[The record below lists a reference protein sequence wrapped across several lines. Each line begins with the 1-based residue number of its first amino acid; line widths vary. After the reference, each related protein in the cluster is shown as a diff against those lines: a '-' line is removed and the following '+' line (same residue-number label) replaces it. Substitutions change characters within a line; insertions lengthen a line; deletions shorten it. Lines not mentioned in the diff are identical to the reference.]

1 MKILLSGGCK
11 NGKSTLAEDCAV
23 KLSEN
28 GGGLY
33 YIATMIPH
41 DDEDLVRIERHIANR
56 AGKGFT
62 TLEQGMNLPDCV
74 TEENACGTFLLD
86 SVTALLTN
94 EMYHDGIY
102 EKDAPDKVVKD
113 LLAFAEKVEN
123 AVFVSDFIYS
133 SAEQYSVFTEEYREG
148 LARCDKAL
156 AQICDAVCE
165 VCTGCI
171 TMYKGELPI

>member
-1 MKILLSGGCK
+1 MKILFSGGCK
-11 NGKSTLAEDCAV
+11 NGKSTLAEDCAAA
-23 KLSEN
+23 LSRS

-41 DDEDLVRIERHIANR
+41 DEEDELRIKRHIHNR

-62 TLEQGMNLPDCV
+62 TLEQGVNLPDCV
-74 TEENACGTFLLD
+74 TKENAKGSFLLD

-102 EKDAPDKVVKD
+102 EPAAPDKVVKD
-113 LLAFAEKVEN
+113 LLDFAAKVEN
-123 AVFVSDFIYS
+123 AVFVSDFIY
-133 SAEQYSVFTEEYREG
+133 ADADRYNEFTEEYREG

-156 AQICDAVCE
+156 AEICDTVAE

-171 TMYKGELPI
+171 TLYKGELPL